1 MIDLNGKKIIIL
13 GGTGSF
19 GTAMLDYLKDK
30 KCYSIVFSR
39 DENKQH
45 EMHIARKNENIDFII
60 GDVRDKNRLIYAMKD
75 VDYCFIASALK
86 HVPTGENFPMEV
98 INTNTI
104 GVNNAIEAA
113 EFCGVKKTVLISTD
127 KSVSPSCGY
136 GMTKGLA
143 ERIVV
148 ANSGNTINVCLRYGN
163 VLGSRGSV
171 VPLFLGMIEC
181 GEPLTITDP
190 NMTRFIVTLNEAVRL
205 AMKCLADGVNGDLF
219 IMKPPACSIK
229 TLVEALELHF
239 NRKLPTK
246 IIGRRVGEKMHEALL
261 SGDEVYRAD
270 KPETVGNITFVRIS
284 AKHTKDFFF
293 EGMNYE
299 EPEPYTSDKAE
310 QYDAQQVLNKL
321 KEAKLL

>member
-1 MIDLNGKKIIIL
+1 MLDLIGKRIIL
-13 GGTGSF
+13 LGGSGSF

-30 KCYSIVFSR
+30 KCHSIVYSR

-45 EMHIARKNENIDFII
+45 EMYTMRKNENIDYII
-60 GDVRDKNRLIYAMKD
+60 GDVRDKDRLVYAMKD
-75 VDYCFIASALK
+75 VDYAFLAQALK
-86 HVPTGENFPMEV
+86 HVPTGENFPMET
-98 INTNTI
+98 IMTNTI

-113 EFCGVKKTVLISTD
+113 EICGVKKCVLVSTD
-127 KSVSPSCGY
+127 KAVSPSCAY

-143 ERIVV
+143 ERIIV
-148 ANSGNTINVCLRYGN
+148 AHAGNTTNVCLRYGN

-171 VPLFLGMIEC
+171 IPLFLGMIER
-181 GEPLTITDP
+181 GEPLTITDSH
-190 NMTRFIVTLNEAVRL
+190 MTRFIVTLNEAVRL

-219 IMKPPACSIK
+219 IMKPPSCSIQ

-239 NRKLPTK
+239 GRKLPTR

-270 KPETVGNITFVRIS
+270 KPELVGNITYVRIS
-284 AKHTKDFFF
+284 AKRTKDFFF
-293 EGMNYE
+293 EGMNYD

-310 QYDAQQVLNKL
+310 QLTPEQVLAKL
-321 KEAKLL
+321 KEANLL

>member
-1 MIDLNGKKIIIL
+1 MIDLAGKKIIIL
-13 GGTGSF
+13 GGSGSF
-19 GTAMLDYLKDK
+19 GNAMLDYLKDK
-30 KCYSIVFSR
+30 KCHAIVFSR

-45 EMHIARKNENIDFII
+45 EMYIARKNENIDYII
-60 GDVRDKNRLIYAMKD
+60 GDVRDKARLTYAMKD
-75 VDYCFIASALK
+75 IDYAFLAQALK
-86 HVPTGENFPMEV
+86 HVPTGENFPMET
-98 INTNTI
+98 IMTNTV

-113 EFCGVKKTVLISTD
+113 EICGVKKTVLISTD

-148 ANSGNTINVCLRYGN
+148 AHTGNTINVCLRYGN

-171 VPLFLGMIEC
+171 VPLFLGMIER

-229 TLVEALELHF
+229 TLVEALELNF
-239 NRKLPTK
+239 GRKLPTR

-261 SGDEVYRAD
+261 SGDELYRAD
-270 KPETVGNITFVRIS
+270 KPEYVGNTTFVRIS

-293 EGMNYE
+293 EGMNYD
-299 EPEPYTSDKAE
+299 EPEPYTSDKADQFNAE
-310 QYDAQQVLNKL
+310 QVLAKL